1 MLRRCFNYAIA
12 LVVFWWSSLIS
23 RLAHAD
29 ATNGGSSSV
38 IGAASGIGQTLGD
51 AFISLSS
58 EYPALLNSFEVLM
71 AGTGIVIASSAVL
84 DVMKTGRR
92 DSGAGGAG
100 TGAIFAK
107 MLGGSALIDIAF
119 WANIWTSSLWSLD
132 DPAGIGSYA
141 ASGGTDNWHTAF
153 MAVIGFIVLSG
164 YVVLGRA
171 YLMVSK
177 LGYLSPDARSDLI
190 GNIIARIFAGS
201 LMVAALHVSE
211 AFDTSMGLNW
221 VS

>member
-1 MLRRCFNYAIA
+1 MLRRGLKYTFNLLLGGFTA
-12 LVVFWWSSLIS
+12 LGSK
-23 RLAHAD
+23 LAFAAVGD
-29 ATNGGSSSV
+29 TTSSSV
-38 IGAASGIGQTLGD
+38 LGSASGIGQTLGD

-58 EYPALLNSFEVLM
+58 EYPALLNSIEVLM
-71 AGTGIVIASSAVL
+71 AGTGIVIASSAVV

-92 DSGAGGAG
+92 DSGSGGAG

-119 WANIWTSSLWSLD
+119 WANVWTSSLWSLD

-141 ASGGTDNWHTAF
+141 ASGGSDNWHTAF

-171 YLMVSK
+171 YLMVTK